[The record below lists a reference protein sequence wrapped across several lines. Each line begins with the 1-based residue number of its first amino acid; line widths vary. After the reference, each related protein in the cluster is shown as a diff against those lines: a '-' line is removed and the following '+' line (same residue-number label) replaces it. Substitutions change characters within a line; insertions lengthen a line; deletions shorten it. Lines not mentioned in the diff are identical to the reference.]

1 MAIQPD
7 TNHVFWKRLN
17 LMLTFTEVL
26 LALAAVIGV
35 AYLIGNQKSLEMA
48 NFAARRFCQQNHL
61 QLLDGTVSRTAVRFS
76 KSSLALS
83 RHYRFEYSMNSI
95 NRYQGTIA
103 IIGRTQSVY
112 IHPDHL
118 ANPGQPVE
126 PRQVSN

>member
-1 MAIQPD
+1 
-7 TNHVFWKRLN
+7 
-17 LMLTFTEVL
+17 MLTFTEVL
-26 LALAAVIGV
+26 LALGAVIGV

-48 NFAARRFCQQNHL
+48 NLAAKRFCQQNHL

-76 KSSLALS
+76 RSSLSLA
-83 RHYRFEYSMNSI
+83 RHYRFEYSMNSV

-118 ANPGQPVE
+118 ANSTRPIDP
-126 PRQVSN
+126 PSASN